1 MGLLTQKGNKMSKLE
16 TALSALKAIVN
27 GMPDE
32 VIDNASD
39 TSTARWIQSLLDRCN
54 EAIQE
59 IEGDQNR
66 KATK

>member
-1 MGLLTQKGNKMSKLE
+1 MGLLNQKGNKMSKLE

-39 TSTARWIQSLLDRCN
+39 PSTALHIQCLLDRCN

>member
-1 MGLLTQKGNKMSKLE
+1 MSKLE